1 MQTCLQL
8 PRRNSICDRSPS
20 TGLAIQ
26 RWLPVADRA
35 RPPAVG
41 TTAQAYTAGRPT
53 PPATGKQQMRWICDP
68 PLIPEIHHICNL
80 LTAAAE
86 LALMSAWICNPG
98 LPLKRICNSSAP
110 QNSSAGRPK
119 ACSPRRWNQFPSTP
133 AHDRR
138 SRHLQG
144 TSRAQVI
151 FMKERNRCGPA
162 RCDTR
167 RQLLQNT

>member
-8 PRRNSICDRSPS
+8 PGRSSIYDRYPS

-35 RPPAVG
+35 HPPAVR
-41 TTAQAYTAGRPT
+41 TTAQPYTAGRPT

-119 ACSPRRWNQFPSTP
+119 ACSPRRWNHSRYTSPP
-133 AHDRR
+133 DRR
-138 SRHLQG
+138 SGYLQG
-144 TSRAQVI
+144 TSGAQVNCT
-151 FMKERNRCGPA
+151 KGLDRCGPA

>member
-8 PRRNSICDRSPS
+8 PGRSSIYDRYPS

-35 RPPAVG
+35 HPPAVR
-41 TTAQAYTAGRPT
+41 TTAQPYTAGRPT

-86 LALMSAWICNPG
+86 LALMSAWIC
-98 LPLKRICNSSAP
+98 LQFICATE
-110 QNSSAGRPK
+110 QLCRPSQGMFP
-119 ACSPRRWNQFPSTP
+119 AQVEPIPSTP
-133 AHDRR
+133 AQDRR

-151 FMKERNRCGPA
+151 FTKERNRCGLA